1 MHFLTRDR
9 RRRGEICWP
18 CFETK
23 RSHKDARSS
32 KNRELALPPR
42 KGERERERK
51 GGQEVDEER
60 EGESEEEKEDERV
73 RERDRERER

>member
-1 MHFLTRDR
+1 MHFLTRGR
-9 RRRGEICWP
+9 KRRGEICWP

-42 KGERERERK
+42 EG
-51 GGQEVDEER
+51 DEER
-60 EGESEEEKEDERV
+60 EGESEDEKEDERERQTDSEGN
-73 RERDRERER
+73 RERDRERDR